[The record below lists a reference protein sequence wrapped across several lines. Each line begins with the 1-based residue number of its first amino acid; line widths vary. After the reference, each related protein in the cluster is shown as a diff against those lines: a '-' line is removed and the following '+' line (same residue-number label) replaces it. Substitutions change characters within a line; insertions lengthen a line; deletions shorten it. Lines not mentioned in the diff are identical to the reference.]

1 MSDSN
6 KLFAV
11 AVAVSS
17 FLWFKNLDIK
27 QSKLINALGAGT
39 FGVLLIHTNSIAMRS
54 WLWDDTINVVCYYS
68 LPLCQLILFSIG
80 VVLAIFIICN
90 LIDQIRIT
98 TVEKWFFRFY
108 DNKVSVKADAIVNR
122 VIQKQ

>member
-17 FLWFKNLDIK
+17 FLWFKNLEIK

-39 FGVLLIHTNSIAMRS
+39 FGVLLIHTNSNAMCS
-54 WLWDDTINVVCYYS
+54 WLWNDTINAVSYYS
-68 LPLCQLILFSIG
+68 LPISQLFLFSIG
-80 VVLAIFIICN
+80 VVIAIFIVCN
-90 LIDQIRIT
+90 MIDQIRIA

-108 DNKVSVKADAIVNR
+108 DNKVSVKADILVNK
-122 VIQKQ
+122 ILKKQ